1 MKRLTSIF
9 LVLAMLLTLAPMN
22 IFAAENDETAF
33 SDMKTTDYYAKAATA
48 LEELEIISGY
58 PDGTYGAEKS
68 ITRAEMAAIVC
79 RIIDKETDAKKA
91 KGETIFDDVASDY
104 WASGYINI
112 AVNEGIINGDGNGKF
127 RPEDEVK
134 YEEAIKMIVC
144 ALGYA
149 DNIETAPADW
159 SKAYLDIADDKG
171 ITSDLKIK
179 KGEPATRG
187 DIAVMS
193 YNGLATE
200 SENSKIPA
208 TPVASVKAGEYK
220 ETQKVKLSTVTK
232 DSDIYYTTD
241 GTTPTVK
248 SNKYKK
254 EISISK
260 TSTLKAI
267 AVKNGVVSKDVMS
280 IDYTIKK
287 VSSGGGGGGGSS
299 RPSTPTY
306 TVSFDLNYEGATG
319 APANQSIRSGNKAT
333 EPTAPERDGY
343 SFVGWFKDQQMSKVF
358 LFTETISSDITLYAK
373 WLETD
378 TRTFTRGEW
387 IALLL
392 TQVNAEVLENGNQTN
407 YYGDTEGTEYSA
419 EIEAAKAYGII
430 PADEDEQDVPLF
442 NPDELAT
449 REFAAITAVLAMGFV
464 SDNKVLDCTDKN
476 ELAYPELAL
485 IAVKE
490 GFVVL
495 EDNSF
500 YPSRA
505 LSGTEKEQIFDV
517 IDIINESAEITE
529 EFEEVS
535 YSNNVV
541 SEELKSIQNYTVS
554 YNDAGNYI
562 VKVLENDST
571 KKIKENE
578 YFVLPPNDEFSSGLA
593 LKALSIQKQDEYFVI
608 ESTVPEDISKVL
620 SSVVF
625 AGKATPDADNVE
637 LLDENISYTYDP
649 EGTITDE
656 NTIST
661 YGRIGGSF
669 AVPGK
674 WTFDFGEGVKIGQ
687 HAKLKGK
694 TEVTIPDITAY
705 LDADFGWF
713 SVDVNEL
720 TVSITEKAKIDG
732 KLEYV
737 VIESEYAEGY
747 SGAKEFAR
755 VPFALGT
762 TGLSIDLVFS
772 LYYDI
777 KGSISIVY
785 TVEATQGL
793 QYKDDNFR
801 FIHNFNNQLDIPKI
815 EGSGQVG
822 LQPAINLVFCEIW
835 DIIGIS
841 GKIGAAATVSI
852 NNHVTENL
860 CCIDGT
866 VYMAAS
872 IGLNEDTL
880 IGDFIKNKK
889 HYTLEKEIYDSD
901 NSPLKLKLHFENL
914 QKVPECTYGD
924 GKITGFVYDA
934 NTREPIRYARVS
946 VYKGGDLKAVKYTNS
961 EGKYEVSSGL
971 PVGMV
976 TIKISATGYKT
987 YSDNRQVNKNV
998 ETYIES
1004 YMMVG
1009 RSDEVQGNVSGR
1021 FIDALTGN
1029 NIDGVT
1035 YELRSGWNNTT
1046 GDVILSASSEGTYN
1060 FDILAGNYTI
1070 LAKAEDYISNST
1082 NITITGNACV
1092 QADVTLSPEESEIV
1106 DTNNNL
1112 RFVLTWGET
1121 PRDLDS
1127 HLFGPATTGNGT
1139 FHTYYSSKDYYH
1151 NNERIANLDLDDTTS
1166 YGPETTTIYKMNS
1179 SGKYSFYVHDFSNRS
1194 SDSSTSMS
1202 KSGAKV
1208 VIYNG
1213 NTLYATFNIPVNV
1226 GGTVWHVFDYD
1237 AQTGVITPV
1246 NTMSYSSNPG
1256 NLGLYSLRENDFS
1269 ERDAIDMI
1277 RESTIDDK

>member
-22 IFAAENDETAF
+22 IFAADAETSVF
-33 SDMKTTDYYAKAATA
+33 SDMKDTDYYAQAATA
-48 LEELEIISGY
+48 LEQLNILAGY
-58 PDGTYGAEKS
+58 PDGTFGAEKS

-79 RIIDKETDAKKA
+79 RMIDKEADTEKA
-91 KGETIFDDVASDY
+91 TGETIFDDVSSDY

-112 AVNEGIINGDGNGKF
+112 ASKEGIINGDGNGKF
-127 RPEDEVK
+127 RPEDDVK
-134 YEEAIKMIVC
+134 HEEAIKMVVC
-144 ALGYA
+144 ALGYG
-149 DNIETAPADW
+149 DDIEVDEKDW
-159 SKAYLDIADDKG
+159 SEGYLKVADAKG
-171 ITSDLKIK
+171 ISADLKGIK
-179 KGEPATRG
+179 GKASTRG
-187 DIAVMS
+187 DVAVMS
-193 YNGLATE
+193 YNGLATDT
-200 SENSKIPA
+200 ENAKIPA
-208 TPVASVKAGEYK
+208 TPVASKEAGEYK
-220 ETQKVKLSTVTK
+220 GTQKVKLTTTTK
-232 DSDIYYTTD
+232 DAEIYYTTD
-241 GTTPTVK
+241 GTTPTAK
-248 SNKYKK
+248 STKYTK

-267 AVKNGVVSKDVMS
+267 AIKNGVASKDVMS
-280 IDYTIKK
+280 VEYTIKK
-287 VSSGGGGGGGSS
+287 VSSGGGGGSS

-319 APANQSIRSGNKAT
+319 APTRQNVTKDGCAVA
-333 EPTAPERDGY
+333 PTAPEREGY
-343 SFVGWFKDQQMSKVF
+343 SFVGWFEDQQTTEVF
-358 LFTETISSDITLYAK
+358 LFTETISSNITLYAK

-392 TQVNAEVLENGNQTN
+392 AQVNAEVLENTNQTN

-464 SDNKVLDCTDKN
+464 GDDRVLECADKT
-476 ELAYPELAL
+476 ELTYPELDL
-485 IAVKE
+485 IAIKE

-495 EDNSF
+495 EDNHF

-505 LSGTEKEQIFDV
+505 LSGTEKDQIFDV
-517 IDIINESAEITE
+517 INIINESTVITE
-529 EFEEVS
+529 EIEEVS
-535 YSNNVV
+535 YSSNVV

-554 YNDAGNYI
+554 YNDAGNYVVTI
-562 VKVLENDST
+562 LEDDAT
-571 KKIKENE
+571 KEIKENG

-593 LKALSIQKQDEYFVI
+593 LKALSIEKQDENLVI
-608 ESTVPEDISKVL
+608 EATTPEDISKVL

-625 AGKATPDADNVE
+625 AGEATPDADNVE

-656 NTIST
+656 NAISL
-661 YGRIGGSF
+661 YSRVGGSF

-720 TVSITEKAKIDG
+720 TVSITEKAKIVG
-732 KLEYV
+732 ELEYV
-737 VIESEYAEGY
+737 VIESEFTEGY

-785 TVEATQGL
+785 TVEATQGI

-801 FIHNFNNQLDIPKI
+801 FIHNFTNQLDIPKV

-841 GKIGAAATVSI
+841 GKIGAAATVSV
-852 NNHVTENL
+852 NNHITENL

-866 VYMAAS
+866 IYLAAS
-872 IGLNEDTL
+872 IGLNQETL
-880 IGDFIKNKK
+880 IGDFLKNKK

-914 QKVPECTYGD
+914 QKVSECTYGD

-946 VYKGGDLKAVKYTNS
+946 VYKDGDLKAVKYTNS

-976 TIKISATGYKT
+976 TIKISATGYQT
-987 YSDNRQVNKNV
+987 YSDNRQINKNV

-1009 RSDEVQGNVSGR
+1009 RSDEAQGNVSGR

-1029 NIDGVT
+1029 NISGVT

-1060 FDILAGNYTI
+1060 FDILAGNYTV
-1070 LAKAEDYISNST
+1070 LAKAEGYISNSI
-1082 NITITGNACV
+1082 NITITGTACI

-1121 PRDLDS
+1121 PSDLDS
-1127 HLFGPATTGNGT
+1127 HLFGPTTTGEGI
-1139 FHTYYSSKDYYH
+1139 FHTYYSNKDYY
-1151 NNERIANLDLDDTTS
+1151 NSEMIANLDLDDVTS
-1166 YGPETTTIYKMNS
+1166 YGPETTTIYKINS
-1179 SGKYSFYVHDFSNRS
+1179 SGKYSFYVHDFSNKNS
-1194 SDSSTSMS
+1194 SSSTNMS
-1202 KSGAKV
+1202 TSGAKV

-1213 NTLYATFNIPVNV
+1213 NTLYATFNVPVNV

-1246 NTMSYSSNPG
+1246 NTMSYSSDPG

-1269 ERDAIDMI
+1269 ESDAINMI